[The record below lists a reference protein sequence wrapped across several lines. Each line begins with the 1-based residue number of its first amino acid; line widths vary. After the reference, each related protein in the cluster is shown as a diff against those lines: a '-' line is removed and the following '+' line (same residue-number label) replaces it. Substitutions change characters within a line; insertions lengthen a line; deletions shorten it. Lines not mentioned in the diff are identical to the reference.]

1 MVKKIEIGK
10 GKKKRKVPQTYV
22 PKELSKSDKK
32 KQIKSIVEKKERPKV
47 DIKKKRSGWVEKFEK
62 KYNKKITDKKWISKN
77 LISMTGIN
85 KILDKGKGAYYSA
98 GSRPNQNMFSWSNAR
113 LASALLGGASERI
126 DKDILFK
133 YGIGEFKEKIRKK
146 YFNKK

>member
-1 MVKKIEIGK
+1 MDKKD
-10 GKKKRKVPQTYV
+10 KKKKPRKIPQQYV
-22 PKELSKSDKK
+22 PKSLTPEDKK
-32 KQIKSIVEKKERPKV
+32 KQVKSILEKKKRPKV
-47 DIKKKRSGWVEKFEK
+47 ESFKSKRSNWVIKFEN